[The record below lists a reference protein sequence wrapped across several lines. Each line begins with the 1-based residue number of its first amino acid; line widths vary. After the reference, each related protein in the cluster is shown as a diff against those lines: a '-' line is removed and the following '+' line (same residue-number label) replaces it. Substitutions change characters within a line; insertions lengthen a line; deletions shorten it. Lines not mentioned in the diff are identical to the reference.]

1 MDRFLLVHCPP
12 FEHFT
17 EEELTPM
24 RYALQAK
31 KSVYQKDSFV
41 FSAGDPAVY
50 IGVVLSGKVHV
61 IQEDYWGNR
70 SILTSLLPG
79 ELFGE
84 AFACAQVEVF
94 PVSVMA
100 SEPSS
105 VLLLDY
111 RNMFTAHATSY
122 SFYAKL
128 AQNMTKILAK
138 KNIML
143 TGKIRHITRRSNRA
157 KILSYLSSQAE
168 MRGSNPF
175 TLPFNRQ
182 KLADY
187 LSIDRSS
194 LSRELSSMQNDGLI
208 QFQKSTFHLLRN
220 EENF

>member
-1 MDRFLLVHCPP
+1 MDRFLLVHCPL

-24 RYALQAK
+24 LYALQAK

-70 SILTSLLPG
+70 NILTSLLPG

-111 RNMFTAHATSY
+111 RNMFTAHAASY

-128 AQNMTKILAK
+128 TQNMTKILVK
-138 KNIML
+138 KYYVNWKNPAYHETKQSSEDSFL
-143 TGKIRHITRRSNRA
+143 PL
-157 KILSYLSSQAE
+157 LS
-168 MRGSNPF
+168 G
-175 TLPFNRQ
+175 
-182 KLADY
+182 
-187 LSIDRSS
+187 
-194 LSRELSSMQNDGLI
+194 
-208 QFQKSTFHLLRN
+208 RN
-220 EENF
+220 ERQQSLYPAI